1 MTTSTSY
8 IQHERDGKQVL
19 LKGQAQLPSRK
30 PHQSLVKV
38 QYVAQ
43 NPTDVQTLDSNAF
56 GEGTVLGCDFVGT
69 VEEEGTEAKNLSKG
83 DVIAGLIWGAEI
95 KGLGAY
101 GSHTFADDRISFK
114 VPKSVKLEDAAT
126 LPLASCTAWLALFS
140 KTCLNI
146 ARKEGKEKTSVLIWG
161 GSSSVGSYAIQLARI
176 YNFNILTTCSPR
188 NFDMVKKLGATHVF
202 DYNDPAVID
211 NIKRA
216 ASDLE
221 YTFDTI
227 GSKDSSAQASQA
239 IRSEG
244 GVLCT
249 VRPGKANTENVAKHV
264 KTTDVLVWTAFLKDH
279 QYKEFKWPVGVTLQN
294 IQSVKNVLT
303 KELQASVEDHELSAE
318 LFEKLPSWLEDG
330 TIKPNNVKLFDS
342 LDSIHEGFDMHRNGK
357 ISSFKIVYKV

>member
-1 MTTSTSY
+1 M
-8 IQHERDGKQVL
+8 RKNNNL
-19 LKGQAQLPSRK
+19 L
-30 PHQSLVKV
+30 
-38 QYVAQ
+38 
-43 NPTDVQTLDSNAF
+43 TL
-56 GEGTVLGCDFVGT
+56 L
-69 VEEEGTEAKNLSKG
+69 
-83 DVIAGLIWGAEI
+83 
-95 KGLGAY
+95 
-101 GSHTFADDRISFK
+101 
-114 VPKSVKLEDAAT
+114 
-126 LPLASCTAWLALFS
+126 LA
-140 KTCLNI
+140 
-146 ARKEGKEKTSVLIWG
+146 
-161 GSSSVGSYAIQLARI
+161 SVGSFAIQLARI
-176 YNFNILTTCSPR
+176 YNFNIITTCSPR
-188 NFDMVKKLGATHVF
+188 NLDMVKKLGATHVF

-211 NIKRA
+211 NIKKA

-227 GSKDSSAQASQA
+227 GSEDSSAQASQA

-264 KTTDVLVWTAFLKDH
+264 KITDVLVWTAFLKDH

>member
-19 LKGQAQLPSRK
+19 LKGQARLPSRK

-146 ARKEGKEKTSVLIWG
+146 PRKEGKEKTSVLIWG

-176 YNFNILTTCSPR
+176 YDFNIITTCSPR

-211 NIKRA
+211 NIKKA

-227 GSKDSSAQASQA
+227 GSKDSSAQASRA

-264 KTTDVLVWTAFLKDH
+264 KITDVLVWTAFLKDH
-279 QYKEFKWPVGVTLQN
+279 QYKEFRWP
-294 IQSVKNVLT
+294 
-303 KELQASVEDHELSAE
+303 ASVEDHELSAE

>member
-19 LKGQAQLPSRK
+19 LKGEAQLPSRK
-30 PHQSLVKV
+30 PHQSLVMV

-146 ARKEGKEKTSVLIWG
+146 PRKEGKTSLLIWG
-161 GSSSVGSYAIQLARI
+161 GSCAYLPATPSSVTKADNLTASVGSYAIQLASI
-176 YNFNILTTCSPR
+176 YKFNIITTCSPR

-211 NIKRA
+211 NIKKA

-264 KTTDVLVWTAFLKDH
+264 KITDVLVWTAFLKDH
-279 QYKEFKWPVGVTLQN
+279 QYKEFKWP
-294 IQSVKNVLT
+294 
-303 KELQASVEDHELSAE
+303 ASVDDHELSAE
-318 LFEKLPSWLEDG
+318 LFEKLPAWLEDG
-330 TIKPNNVKLFDS
+330 TIKPNNVKLFDN